1 MTERQPEAPADEM
14 AAFKRSARILAS
26 IVARNHRVMEAARIE
41 MLQSGP
47 DAGMQWILNS
57 LPDVWDVPETEW
69 DGIETAQAWFDR
81 AEAWYCAAEAAS
93 AAPGESAPD
102 PGATKALSGALGQ
115 RQEHTG
121 ASEPESSL
129 GEILHRARQAGGA
142 GRPRPWPV
150 EDWADRHPD
159 LRALDEAM
167 AEAVAAA
174 VRERDGA
181 RLAAIR
187 EVLTT
192 SLTDTGDELGVLER
206 PADDSAMLDRTL
218 RLIGRFLAI
227 LGSEEGLREH

>member
-1 MTERQPEAPADEM
+1 MTDQQPEAPDPPTDEF
-14 AAFKRSARILAS
+14 AALRAVVGRLGVAGTLRALAALAVGDDTGQPS
-26 IVARNHRVMEAARIE
+26 SWP
-41 MLQSGP
+41 Q
-47 DAGMQWILNS
+47 
-57 LPDVWDVPETEW
+57 
-69 DGIETAQAWFDR
+69 
-81 AEAWYCAAEAAS
+81 
-93 AAPGESAPD
+93 ESAQPR
-102 PGATKALSGALGQ
+102 S
-115 RQEHTG
+115 G
-121 ASEPESSL
+121 ASEPEPSL